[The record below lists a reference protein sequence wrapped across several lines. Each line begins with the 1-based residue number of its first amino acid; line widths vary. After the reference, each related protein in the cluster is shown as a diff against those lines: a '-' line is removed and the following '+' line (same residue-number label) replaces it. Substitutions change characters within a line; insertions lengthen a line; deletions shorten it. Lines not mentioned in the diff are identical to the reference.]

1 MYNIHKINEDRYQL
15 HSDRTNSL
23 MESTLLH
30 IMVYATD
37 ILGFNPD
44 ELEIAFVDMIRNDR
58 DSAHFGIYKTFIF
71 SFNKADREKKA
82 G

>member
-23 MESTLLH
+23 MEGALIH
-30 IMVYATD
+30 IMVYATHT
-37 ILGFNPD
+37 LGFNPD
-44 ELEIAFVDMIRNDR
+44 ELEMAFVDMIRNDK
-58 DSAHFGIYKTFIF
+58 DSAHFGIYKAFIF